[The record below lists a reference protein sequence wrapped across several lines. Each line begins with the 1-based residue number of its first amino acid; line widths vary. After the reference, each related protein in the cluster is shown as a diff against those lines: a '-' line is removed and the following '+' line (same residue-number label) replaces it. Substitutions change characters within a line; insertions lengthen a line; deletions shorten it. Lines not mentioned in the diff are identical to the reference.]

1 MSLDS
6 SMDKVL
12 ERRREVED
20 RLSDS
25 ANMSNRDLAQ
35 FSRELS
41 DLRPVCEQ
49 IELVRRIEAEL
60 ADALVMVD
68 EAGDDPD
75 MLEMAQAEADL
86 LKEQLPDAK
95 AALQLLLLPKDKD
108 DSRNAIL
115 EVRAGTGGDEAALFA
130 SNLFSMYQRFAAK
143 HGWKFEVMEVS
154 ETGMVAIRKPRPQ
167 FRGRMFLRG

>member
-25 ANMSNRDLAQ
+25 ANMSNSDLAQ

-49 IELVRRIEAEL
+49 IELVRRI
-60 ADALVMVD
+60 
-68 EAGDDPD
+68 
-75 MLEMAQAEADL
+75 
-86 LKEQLPDAK
+86 
-95 AALQLLLLPKDKD
+95 
-108 DSRNAIL
+108 
-115 EVRAGTGGDEAALFA
+115 
-130 SNLFSMYQRFAAK
+130 
-143 HGWKFEVMEVS
+143 
-154 ETGMVAIRKPRPQ
+154 
-167 FRGRMFLRG
+167 

>member
-25 ANMSNRDLAQ
+25 ANMSKSDLAQ

-49 IELVRRIEAEL
+49 IELVRRIEGRT
-60 ADALVMVD
+60 VR
-68 EAGDDPD
+68 GKI
-75 MLEMAQAEADL
+75 AQDHYC
-86 LKEQLPDAK
+86 
-95 AALQLLLLPKDKD
+95 
-108 DSRNAIL
+108 S
-115 EVRAGTGGDEAALFA
+115 
-130 SNLFSMYQRFAAK
+130 Y
-143 HGWKFEVMEVS
+143 
-154 ETGMVAIRKPRPQ
+154 
-167 FRGRMFLRG
+167 